1 MTGFAQTVVQE
12 DGFVLTLSLRSVNHR
27 TLDLHLHLP
36 EELQQFETAVRREV
50 SALQPRGHL
59 QLKVTLEREAG
70 LTPAVDEDLIGKYVE
85 LFRRVG
91 ERYGL
96 SVETAVQ
103 SLSQLPGVIARHDAP
118 SSLPVSPKLEAAF
131 LKGLRDTLQAWDEMR
146 AGEAS
151 VLQDDLRARTLRIS
165 SGLECVEQLRVETLP
180 LAQKKLRERL
190 QSWLG
195 QNTLDASRLAQE
207 AAMQAEHT
215 DVSEEVLRLK
225 AHFAQFLTML
235 AGNGE
240 AGKKLDFLL
249 QEIQREL
256 NTLLAKTVGLGE
268 SGLRMTQM
276 ALEIK
281 GEAEKLREQ
290 VQNLQ

>member
-1 MTGFAQTVVQE
+1 M
-12 DGFVLTLSLRSVNHR
+12 
-27 TLDLHLHLP
+27 
-36 EELQQFETAVRREV
+36 
-50 SALQPRGHL
+50 
-59 QLKVTLEREAG
+59 
-70 LTPAVDEDLIGKYVE
+70 
-85 LFRRVG
+85 
-91 ERYGL
+91 
-96 SVETAVQ
+96 
-103 SLSQLPGVIARHDAP
+103 
-118 SSLPVSPKLEAAF
+118 
-131 LKGLRDTLQAWDEMR
+131 RDTLQAWDEMR
-146 AGEAS
+146 AGEAA
-151 VLQDDLRARTLRIS
+151 VLEDDLRARMLRIS
-165 SGLECVEQLRVETLP
+165 SALECVEQLRVETLP

-195 QNTLDASRLAQE
+195 QNMLDASRLAQE

-225 AHFAQFLTML
+225 AHFAQFLIML

-256 NTLLAKTVGLGE
+256 NTLLAKTAGLGE